1 MDEIQADLDA
11 ATARIEDL
19 RTQEDDL
26 IVRLERIDIEIQDL
40 ERARSRLE
48 KKVVTAAQNIYR
60 SGGLEML
67 EVLLTAE
74 NFADLSM
81 RASVLERI
89 SERDA
94 TTFVELQRTDE
105 ELVSL
110 RAELIAKKTD
120 LAETRSELD
129 ERSEELQAQFEDVTD
144 EYNDLKD
151 KIAAAAARRAAAA
164 RAARQAAAERAHE
177 HGAPSGVPSSPQ
189 ASTQTA
195 PAPVS
200 VSAAGMT
207 CPVAGPNSFIDSWG
221 FPRSGGRTHEGTDI
235 MAAFG
240 TPVVAIVTGT
250 ITYAG
255 YGSSA
260 GNWLQLS
267 GDDGNGYWYM
277 HNQENLVSGGRV
289 TVGQQIATV
298 GNTGNASGGPPHV
311 HFEYHPG
318 GGGPVNPYSLLS
330 SIC

>member
-1 MDEIQADLDA
+1 MDDIQAELDA
-11 ATARIEDL
+11 ATVRIEQL
-19 RTQEDDL
+19 RTQEDEL
-26 IVRLERIDIEIQDL
+26 VVRLDQVDIEIEDL
-40 ERARSRLE
+40 ERAKSRLE
-48 KKVVTAAQNIYR
+48 KKVVAAAQNIYR
-60 SGGLEML
+60 AGGLETL
-67 EVLLTAE
+67 EVLLTAQ

-81 RASVLERI
+81 RATVLERI

-94 TTFVELQRTDE
+94 TAFVEYERTDE
-105 ELVSL
+105 ELTSL
-110 RAELIAKKTD
+110 RAELIAKKEE
-120 LAETRSELD
+120 LASTRSELD
-129 ERSEELQAQFEDVTD
+129 DRSEELQAKFEQVAD
-144 EYNDLKD
+144 EYNDLKK
-151 KIAAAAARRAAAA
+151 KIAAAEARRAAAA
-164 RAARQAAAERAHE
+164 RARREAADRQSQEQRPQDRA
-177 HGAPSGVPSSPQ
+177 APSPAVAPQSSPVPVA
-189 ASTQTA
+189 ASGK
-195 PAPVS
+195 S
-200 VSAAGMT
+200 

-318 GGGPVNPYSLLS
+318 RGAPVNPYSLLA